1 MSYLTHFW
9 TSTSPEPGCLVFT
22 DNWDGTGFLSVGG
35 WCVPIMWSTCF
46 SGADVNV
53 VLTPEADWSEPNHP
67 EYGASCDTTIASAVL
82 RVEERLPSVLRIL
95 PEHTHEACNLFLCRL
110 KESKA
115 KYVHMDI
122 TLLLSNEEDPPTFKP
137 YWAELLEGL
146 DTPVMYLRQGLLQR
160 ILGLGLPRG
169 WHYLCY
175 WSVCNQSQKALRS
188 RNLPLDQVVGA
199 INLDC
204 LRRWQA

>member
-1 MSYLTHFW
+1 MSYLTYFW
-9 TSTSPEPGCLVFT
+9 TSNSPEPGCLTFT
-22 DNWDGTGFLSVGG
+22 DNCESTDCLVVGG

-53 VLTPEADWSEPNHP
+53 VLIPDTDWSEPDQP

-110 KESKA
+110 QESKA
-115 KYVHMDI
+115 KYVHTEI
-122 TLLLSNEEDPPTFKP
+122 SLLLSNEEDPPTFKP
-137 YWAELLEGL
+137 YWAALLDGL
-146 DTPVMYLRQGLLQR
+146 DTPVMHIRQGLLQR
-160 ILGLGLPRG
+160 ILGLGLPHG

-199 INLDC
+199 SLDC
-204 LRRWQA
+204 LRSWQA